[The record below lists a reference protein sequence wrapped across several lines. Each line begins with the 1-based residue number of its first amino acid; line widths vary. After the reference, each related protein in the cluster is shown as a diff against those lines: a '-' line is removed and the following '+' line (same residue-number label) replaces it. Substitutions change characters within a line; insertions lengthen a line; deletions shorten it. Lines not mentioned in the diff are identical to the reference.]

1 MSGTVLNFTPTMA
14 YTDMLCGTCGIT
26 FAVPQG
32 FYEGRRLSHA
42 TWYCPNGH
50 ERYYPGKSDVEKLR
64 DELADKE
71 RQLVAERERAATNYA
86 AREKAE
92 REAKRLKKRIS
103 GGACPCCKR
112 SFVGLARHMK
122 TKHPEFAPEQS

>member
-1 MSGTVLNFTPTMA
+1 MSEVVLNFQRKFQTEE
-14 YTDMLCGTCGIT
+14 CITCGVI
-26 FAVPQG
+26 FAIPDMFQ
-32 FYEGRRLSHA
+32 EQKRRDHTSL
-42 TWYCPNGH
+42 YCPNGH
-50 ERYYPGKSDVEKLR
+50 GQHYPGKSDVEKLR
-64 DELADKE
+64 DELAGKE
-71 RQLVAERERAATNYA
+71 RQLAAERERAATNYR

-122 TKHPEFAPEQS
+122 TKHPEFLPEQS